1 MMHTCTIF
9 DVGQLFFV
17 LERDPTGWS
26 QGSQVLRFRPQLFFS
41 DYGGASRHP
50 PPGVQRREA
59 VRRRPSSG
67 RAAAAAKSMT
77 KTVAPGEGA
86 LERAIALV
94 RLTQGRV
101 DEDHLSSARQRHAA
115 ASLHARAD
123 SSSNTPTTVVSLATG
138 VRACRCGCVA
148 SRRVCDAG
156 ALRCARLNRSG
167 SCLKKTRKHGPLSS
181 TTSCLAGIVPGLSVP
196 SRGCP
201 LRAHATCAVL

>member
-1 MMHTCTIF
+1 MMHTCTKF
-9 DVGQLFFV
+9 DVPVLFCTGT
-17 LERDPTGWS
+17 LTPLGGRRDRRCFDS
-26 QGSQVLRFRPQLFFS
+26 ALNFFS

-77 KTVAPGEGA
+77 KTVAPGAGA

-123 SSSNTPTTVVSLATG
+123 SSSNTPTTVGSLATG

>member
-1 MMHTCTIF
+1 MTPLGGRRDRRCF
-9 DVGQLFFV
+9 DSALNFF
-17 LERDPTGWS
+17 
-26 QGSQVLRFRPQLFFS
+26 FRTTAEPH
-41 DYGGASRHP
+41 ATR
-50 PPGVQRREA
+50 RRECRDA
-59 VRRRPSSG
+59 RRFGGG

-123 SSSNTPTTVVSLATG
+123 SSSNTPTTVGSLATG